1 MFNGK
6 TSSFYTLGCKR
17 NFSETSTISRQLKER
32 PEVCIGSDL
41 SERSKKL
48 RILSKKLQRAHYQKF
63 IGTTQTALMERENKN
78 RFLFGYTNNYIKVKI
93 PFSPELVQQKLKIK
107 LLSHYENS
115 NVISEIS
122 KKICTQL

>member
-6 TSSFYTLGCKR
+6 TSDFYTLGCKL
-17 NFSETSTISRQLKER
+17 NFSETSTISRQLKEI
-32 PEVCIGSDL
+32 PKVCIGSDL

-48 RILSKKLQRAHYQKF
+48 RILSKKLQRPHYQKF

-93 PFSPELVQQKLKIK
+93 PFSTELVQQKLKIK

-115 NVISEIS
+115 NL
-122 KKICTQL
+122 ICTQL